1 MINAA
6 GPRQAASHARRSAPS
21 CRMRGFLRG
30 EGDGR
35 FASDGLAL
43 STRPLGQGWEKD
55 GREDIVANS

>member
-21 CRMRGFLRG
+21 CRMRDFLRG
-30 EGDGR
+30 EGGGR

-43 STRPLGQGWEKD
+43 LTRPPGQGWQKN